1 MCHERNPFIY
11 PWTKINTWVK
21 SETHTLAQEI
31 RMRTKT
37 VWPACRRALTY
48 IHSVESTA
56 ICAITFSVFLSR
68 VIWVSTR
75 IRHDG
80 ILPSKT
86 AETPPHK
93 SAGLPR
99 WFIYLLRG
107 IELPLSTAR
116 RKWVCAYCIRK
127 PGNCFRR
134 NACYNITNVCGIK
147 YLNGNSS
154 SSSSM
159 SMIHILTLR

>member
-1 MCHERNPFIY
+1 MP
-11 PWTKINTWVK
+11 
-21 SETHTLAQEI
+21 
-31 RMRTKT
+31 RTKSLYLPMNENQHVGKVGNAHART
-37 VWPACRRALTY
+37 GNTHADKNVWPALTY

-93 SAGLPR
+93 SAGPPR

-147 YLNGNSS
+147 YLNGNSGS
-154 SSSSM
+154 SLSM